1 MILLSLEL
9 CLRLCFYAL
18 EKMNN
23 KNNDYLEY
31 INEEVED
38 LREKRKKNNLKRQN
52 KHRKKTNIKEFEY
65 LIRLNLNF

>member
-1 MILLSLEL
+1 
-9 CLRLCFYAL
+9 
-18 EKMNN
+18 MNN